1 MDTHL
6 TETRPED
13 ERHNLAEI
21 LVSRGQCDLKTI
33 ERARQVADENGQTL
47 ESVLVQLGLVGER
60 GLAEAYGAMLGLPV
74 VAADGYPAEAVIP
87 DRLKPAFLRHAR
99 VIPVAAHD
107 GTLVLAMADPL
118 DSFTPAAVA
127 AATGCAVIRQVAIP
141 IELEHALD
149 RLYPETSS
157 GEETPHPE

>member
-1 MDTHL
+1 MSTWRTAFYSRANPPNTGHAGPWWSDLDTHL

-74 VAADGYPAEAVIP
+74 VAADGYPAEAVTTGSP
-87 DRLKPAFLRHAR
+87 EAGLPPPCARH
-99 VIPVAAHD
+99 P
-107 GTLVLAMADPL
+107 
-118 DSFTPAAVA
+118 
-127 AATGCAVIRQVAIP
+127 
-141 IELEHALD
+141 
-149 RLYPETSS
+149 S
-157 GEETPHPE
+157 GRA